1 MRSTAKH
8 HQNISKSM
16 DKHSMDKHSS
26 ECLGLIMEKI
36 CDTGSPVPAD
46 VFVQQEFGRA
56 NLFLGFG
63 EINAIVSPRTHKEV
77 ELGTFS
83 GEWRILI
90 DNHIYLAGRDARD
103 EEEFNVRLHK
113 IKFGAMKSITM
124 LSAFDVRLTFENGI
138 ALDFLCCASDDEVF
152 HCFLPN
158 NQVISLEP
166 QEGWVIEWCAKQAQ

>member
-1 MRSTAKH
+1 
-8 HQNISKSM
+8 
-16 DKHSMDKHSS
+16 
-26 ECLGLIMEKI
+26 MEKI
-36 CDTGSPVPAD
+36 CDMGSPVPAD
-46 VFVQQEFGRA
+46 VFVQQEFGRT

-90 DNHIYLAGRDARD
+90 DNHICLAGRDALD
-103 EEEFNVRLHK
+103 EEAFNVRLHE

-158 NQVISLEP
+158 NQVIALEP
-166 QEGWVIEWCAKQAQ
+166 QEGWVIE